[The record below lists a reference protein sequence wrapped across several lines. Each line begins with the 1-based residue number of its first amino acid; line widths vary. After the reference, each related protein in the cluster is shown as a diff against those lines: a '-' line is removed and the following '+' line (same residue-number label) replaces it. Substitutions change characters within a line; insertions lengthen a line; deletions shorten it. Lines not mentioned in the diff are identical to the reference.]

1 MNAQEAIAILE
12 MQRESFLID
21 ADKYFDSDYD
31 KWCRAK
37 AKDFQDIIDW
47 LNKEVSVEV
56 DE

>member
-12 MQRESFLID
+12 MQRDSFLID
-21 ADKYFDSDYD
+21 ADKTFESDYD

-47 LNKEVSVEV
+47 INKEVSE
-56 DE
+56 